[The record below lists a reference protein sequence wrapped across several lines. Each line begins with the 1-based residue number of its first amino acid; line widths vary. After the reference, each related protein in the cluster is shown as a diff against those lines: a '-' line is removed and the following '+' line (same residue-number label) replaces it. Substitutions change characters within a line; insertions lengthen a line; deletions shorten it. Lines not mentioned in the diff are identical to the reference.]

1 MEETEEKIEYLKA
14 MAPMMG
20 GEAKTK
26 KKGAAAEGMTDEQQ
40 ELAYL
45 EKMKAEKIKIATFYQ
60 KLLY

>member
-20 GEAKTK
+20 DAKAAK
-26 KKGAAAEGMTDEQQ
+26 KKGAAVEGMTDEQQ

-45 EKMKAEKIKIATFYQ
+45 EKIKAEKIKIATFYQ